1 MEDRFFLIGTIL
13 SKSKLNQD
21 SKGRPLLITKIM
33 LGDLHSA
40 LHDEA
45 PMQRGDFYTIFF
57 NNVLAIEAEKKLKVA
72 QGIRLWASLVYQPSP
87 HHQVIS
93 QHVHTK
99 EQALS
104 SSKSHPL
111 LSERKRSSSGA
122 RVAGAWQRYLSS
134 DLPSKS
140 QSIVL
145 LRADRLV

>member
-13 SKSKLNQD
+13 SKSRLNQD
-21 SKGRPLLITKIM
+21 SRGRPLLIAKVM

-40 LHDEA
+40 LHDET
-45 PMQRGDFYTIFF
+45 PMQKGDFYTIFF

-93 QHVHTK
+93 DHAHT
-99 EQALS
+99 EACLS
-104 SSKSHPL
+104 PSSKLGPL
-111 LSERKRSSSGA
+111 LGVNRRSSSA
-122 RVAGAWQRYLSS
+122 DRVAGAWQRYLSS

-145 LRADRLV
+145 LQAERLV